1 MGIACISPLGGK
13 QSKFQWH
20 EKEQDDS
27 AMGGNDSLM
36 SRDIHDSRGHV
47 RAQARGKVVEPRHG
61 ERGLAMAVFNKR
73 VVPWR
78 LRLRRH
84 LTLGAVAVKRVFL
97 RKLPA
102 HRDDAWSHWL
112 VARWCWDAGM
122 LGFMAV
128 RSGVDRP
135 PPPSLPATLDEGR
148 GDSKGWW
155 VTRMCVTRGGQL
167 RIVLGTVCII
177 FACGLN
183 FIHGRG

>member
-1 MGIACISPLGGK
+1 MDDSMLGHIHGSPLEWGSRVFRRWGGK

-78 LRLRRH
+78 
-84 LTLGAVAVKRVFL
+84 
-97 RKLPA
+97 
-102 HRDDAWSHWL
+102 
-112 VARWCWDAGM
+112 
-122 LGFMAV
+122 
-128 RSGVDRP
+128 
-135 PPPSLPATLDEGR
+135 
-148 GDSKGWW
+148 
-155 VTRMCVTRGGQL
+155 
-167 RIVLGTVCII
+167 
-177 FACGLN
+177 
-183 FIHGRG
+183 